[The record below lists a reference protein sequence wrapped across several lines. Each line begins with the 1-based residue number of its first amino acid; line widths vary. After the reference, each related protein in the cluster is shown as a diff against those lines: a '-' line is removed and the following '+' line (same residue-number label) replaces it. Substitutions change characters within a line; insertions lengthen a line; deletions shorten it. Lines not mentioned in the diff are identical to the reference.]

1 MTIAERSND
10 RIIAGNGRYKVWL
23 EKKVLD
29 HGLSYTLGGG
39 EKSHIGGLVYKEL
52 DAEAKVI
59 KVQGHYDLE
68 VLLPIA
74 EAACLKYK
82 QPVVVTGG
90 IHIDNATKDEI
101 DIIINN
107 CKELLKCI

>member
-1 MTIAERSND
+1 MSIAEV
-10 RIIAGNGRYKVWL
+10 GEGRYKVWL
-23 EKKVLD
+23 EKKELD
-29 HGLSYTLGGG
+29 DGLVYILGGG
-39 EKSHIGGLVYKEL
+39 EKSHIGGLVYKKP
-52 DAEAKVI
+52 DAEAEVI
-59 KVQGHYDLE
+59 KVQEHYDLE

-74 EAACLKYK
+74 DAACAKHN

-101 DIIINN
+101 QIIINN

>member
-1 MTIAERSND
+1 MTIAEGPVKTG
-10 RIIAGNGRYKVWL
+10 IGEGRYKVWL
-23 EKKVLD
+23 EKKQLD
-29 HGLSYTLGGG
+29 NGLVYILGGG
-39 EKSHIGGLVYKEL
+39 EKSHIGGLVYKEPN
-52 DAEAKVI
+52 AQAQII

-74 EAACLKYK
+74 EAASAKYNR
-82 QPVVVTGG
+82 PVAVTGG

-101 DIIINN
+101 EILINN

>member
-1 MTIAERSND
+1 MTIVE
-10 RIIAGNGRYKVWL
+10 AGEGRYKVWL

-29 HGLSYTLGGG
+29 HGLAYTLGGG
-39 EKSHIGGLVYKEL
+39 EKSHIGGLVYKEPGN
-52 DAEAKVI
+52 DVQVI
-59 KVQGHYDLE
+59 KIQGHHDLE

-74 EAACLKYK
+74 EAACAKYNR
-82 QPVVVTGG
+82 PVAVTGG

-101 DIIINN
+101 AKIIDN

>member
-1 MTIAERSND
+1 MSIVE
-10 RIIAGNGRYKVWL
+10 AGEGRYKVWL

-29 HGLSYTLGGG
+29 HGLAYTLGGG
-39 EKSHIGGLVYKEL
+39 EKSHIGGLVYKEPGI
-52 DAEAKVI
+52 DVQII
-59 KVQGHYDLE
+59 KIKGHRDLE

-74 EAACLKYK
+74 EAACNKYGR
-82 QPVVVTGG
+82 PVAVTGG
-90 IHIDNATKDEI
+90 IHIENATEAEI